1 MSNTAENLAAVER
14 ELAADVAMAE
24 GRADAEDAT
33 LPEPAADFTYLDY
46 AATAPLCAEAASAM
60 APFQV
65 PGPANLAVNAN
76 ANALYGVG
84 RAAFD
89 LLESARRR
97 AARALGAR
105 RPDEIVFTSGATEAD
120 DAAILGLVQAA
131 AEQRRLT
138 GQKDRAL
145 HVITSAI
152 EHHAVLHTAQYLEK
166 QGYEVTYLP
175 VDGRGLVDPA
185 ALEGAIRP
193 DTILISIMAANN
205 EIGTIEPVAELGRIA
220 RAHKVLFH
228 TDAVQAVG
236 HIPVDVEAW
245 NVDLL
250 SLSAHKFRGPKGVG
264 ALYVKKPL
272 RLPALIQG
280 GGQEKGRRSGT
291 ENVPGAV
298 GMAAALREAV
308 DGLSRESPRLAA
320 LRDRLIDGLT
330 GLPYTR
336 LTGDPVNRLPG
347 TASFVFEGVEGE
359 ALLLHLDAR
368 GICAS
373 SGSACSSASLDPSHV
388 LLAIGL
394 PHAIAHGSLR
404 LSLGAENTE
413 ADVDYILKEVP
424 QVVAYLRE
432 LSPVWDR
439 DAQKPTWEL

>member
-1 MSNTAENLAAVER
+1 MSHFIY
-14 ELAADVAMAE
+14 ADH
-24 GRADAEDAT
+24 
-33 LPEPAADFTYLDY
+33 
-46 AATAPLCAEAASAM
+46 AATTAVSDTALQAMLPHFTAAYGNPSS
-60 APFQV
+60 
-65 PGPANLAVNAN
+65 
-76 ANALYGVG
+76 LYRFAQEGKT
-84 RAAFD
+84 D
-89 LLESARRR
+89 LER
-97 AARALGAR
+97 ARAEIAACLNAR
-105 RPDEIVFTSGATEAD
+105 PEEIYFTSGGTEAD
-120 DAAILGLVQAA
+120 NW
-131 AEQRRLT
+131 
-138 GQKDRAL
+138 AL
-145 HVITSAI
+145 
-152 EHHAVLHTAQYLEK
+152 
-166 QGYEVTYLP
+166 
-175 VDGRGLVDPA
+175 RGLAEPR